1 MYLEFFHLEE
11 QPFQLTPDPAFLYL
25 SKAHARAK
33 AYMEFAVLNSDG
45 FSVITGEIGS
55 GKTLLV
61 QSLISELG
69 DDVRVA
75 RLYQTQLDDVE
86 LLRAVLAEFGIKA
99 FRAKKAELLL
109 RLKTFL
115 LEQYKQGRSVI
126 LIVDEAQN
134 LSLRSLEEIR
144 LLTGLETEKNKIL
157 NIILVGQPELNDVL
171 NSPHLE
177 QLAQRVRL
185 RFHITA
191 LSADEM
197 RDYIYHRLAVAGGDG
212 PAIIPEANMPLIYKY
227 TGGVPR
233 LINILC
239 DTSLLSAF
247 VEERPV
253 VEDNVLREAIEELQW
268 VPFNERTHSKQIDLE
283 SDTGSHEAAA
293 RPRLVLSFSGS
304 VLDEFPVSKRV
315 MTIGR
320 KVDNDIQ
327 IDSRIVSR
335 HHAQVKLV
343 QNRCQLLDLNSRNG
357 TLVNGE
363 SVQEV
368 ELRDGDVITVGD
380 HILSFV
386 AGGEKVGKNE
396 VEDEEVEDE
405 EVEDEQVEDEEI
417 EDNKE
422 REHTS
427 QQPELDLTDT
437 IKMH

>member
-1 MYLEFFHLEE
+1 MYLEFFGLSE

-61 QSLISELG
+61 QNLISELE
-69 DDVRVA
+69 DNVTVA
-75 RLYQTQLDDVE
+75 RLYQTQLDDIE

-115 LEQYKQGRSVI
+115 IEQYKQGKSVI

-134 LSLRSLEEIR
+134 LSLRTLEEVR

-177 QLAQRVRL
+177 QLSQRIRL

-191 LSADEM
+191 LSPDEA
-197 RDYIYHRLAVAGGDG
+197 REYIYHRMAVAGGDG
-212 PAIIPEANMPLIYKY
+212 PTVFPEASMPLIYKY

-233 LINILC
+233 LLNILC

-247 VEERPV
+247 VQERKV
-253 VEDNVLREAIEELQW
+253 VDEDLLREAIEELQW
-268 VPFNERTHSKQIDLE
+268 VPFNERTHSRQIDLE
-283 SDTGSHEAAA
+283 SDTGSHETGGK
-293 RPRLVLSFSGS
+293 PKLVLNFNGS
-304 VLDEFPVSKRV
+304 TLDEFPISKRLT
-315 MTIGR
+315 TIGR
-320 KVDNDIQ
+320 KLDNDIH

-335 HHAQVKLV
+335 HHAQVKRLG
-343 QNRCQLLDLNSRNG
+343 NRCQLLDLNSRNG
-357 TLVNGE
+357 TLLNGE
-363 SVQEV
+363 SVQEAD
-368 ELRDGDVITVGD
+368 LKDGDVIAIGD
-380 HILSFV
+380 HTLTFV
-386 AGGEKVGKNE
+386 VPKGKAGDGVEGERTG
-396 VEDEEVEDE
+396 
-405 EVEDEQVEDEEI
+405 Q
-417 EDNKE
+417 
-422 REHTS
+422 H
-427 QQPELDLTDT
+427 PELDFTDT
-437 IKMH
+437 IKMS